1 MLSLLHMLENERNKR
16 LAISK
21 EARKLL
27 EEISKLKQRI
37 KLQENRIKHLQEQ
50 LDMYELE
57 EQLDIERRE
66 YYDWDD

>member
-1 MLSLLHMLENERNKR
+1 MLGLLYMLEHERNKR

-27 EEISKLKQRI
+27 EEVSKLKQRI

>member
-1 MLSLLHMLENERNKR
+1 MLSLLHMLENERNKE
-16 LAISK
+16 LAMRKDI
-21 EARKLL
+21 RKLL
-27 EEISKLKQRI
+27 EEIGKLKQRI

-57 EQLDIERRE
+57 DQLDMERRE

>member
-27 EEISKLKQRI
+27 EEISRLKQRI

-57 EQLDIERRE
+57 EQLNIERRE
-66 YYDWDD
+66 YYEWDD

>member
-1 MLSLLHMLENERNKR
+1 MLSLLHMLENERNKE
-16 LAISK
+16 LAMRKDI
-21 EARKLL
+21 RKLL
-27 EEISKLKQRI
+27 EEIGKLKQRI

-57 EQLDIERRE
+57 EQLDMERRE

>member
-27 EEISKLKQRI
+27 AEISKLKQRI

-66 YYDWDD
+66 YYEWDD

>member
-16 LAISK
+16 LAMRQ
-21 EARKLL
+21 EVRKLL

-37 KLQENRIKHLQEQ
+37 KLQSNRIKNLQEQ
-50 LDMYELE
+50 LEMYELE

-66 YYDWDD
+66 YYEWDD

>member
-27 EEISKLKQRI
+27 EEISRLKQRI

-66 YYDWDD
+66 YYEWDD

>member
-1 MLSLLHMLENERNKR
+1 MLSLLHMLEDERKKE
-16 LAISK
+16 LAMRK
-21 EARKLL
+21 EIRKLL

-37 KLQENRIKHLQEQ
+37 KLQDNRIRHLQEQ

-66 YYDWDD
+66 YYEWDD

>member
-1 MLSLLHMLENERNKR
+1 MLENERNKE
-16 LAISK
+16 LAMRKDI
-21 EARKLL
+21 RKLL
-27 EEISKLKQRI
+27 EEIGKLKQRI

-57 EQLDIERRE
+57 DQLDMERRE

>member
-1 MLSLLHMLENERNKR
+1 MLENERNKR

-27 EEISKLKQRI
+27 EEICKLKQRI

-57 EQLDIERRE
+57 EQLDMERRE
-66 YYDWDD
+66 YYEWDD

>member
-27 EEISKLKQRI
+27 KEISKLKQRI
-37 KLQENRIKHLQEQ
+37 KLQDNRIRHLQEQ

-66 YYDWDD
+66 YYEWDD

>member
-1 MLSLLHMLENERNKR
+1 MLENERNKR

-27 EEISKLKQRI
+27 EEIGKLKQRI

-66 YYDWDD
+66 YYEWDD

>member
-1 MLSLLHMLENERNKR
+1 MLEDERKKE
-16 LAISK
+16 LAMRK
-21 EARKLL
+21 EIRKLL

-37 KLQENRIKHLQEQ
+37 KLQDNRIRHLQEQ

-66 YYDWDD
+66 YYEWDD

>member
-1 MLSLLHMLENERNKR
+1 MLSLLHMLEHERNKE
-16 LAISK
+16 LAMRK
-21 EARKLL
+21 EIRKLL
-27 EEISKLKQRI
+27 EDINKLKQRV

>member
-1 MLSLLHMLENERNKR
+1 MLSLLHMLEDERKKE
-16 LAISK
+16 LAMRK
-21 EARKLL
+21 EIRKLL

-37 KLQENRIKHLQEQ
+37 KLQDNRIRHLQEQ

>member
-66 YYDWDD
+66 YYEWDD

>member
-1 MLSLLHMLENERNKR
+1 MLSLLHMLEDDRNKR
-16 LAISK
+16 FAMRK
-21 EARKLL
+21 EIRKLL
-27 EEISKLKQRI
+27 EEIAELKQRI
-37 KLQENRIKHLQEQ
+37 QRQDNLIQHLQEQ